1 MTIAITGI
9 NGFIGR
15 HLAKKLQEKKYKIIG
30 IGKDD
35 TCKVSDVSYFKGDI
49 LNKKFLEKTL
59 QDTDIIVH
67 LAAITFHDELVNKK
81 DEAEK
86 INLFG
91 TKNVLDIFS
100 KSKTKKFLYPST
112 GKVYGKVIYLPIDE
126 NHPTNPQNVL
136 GKLKLKVEK
145 LISSYEIINK
155 NLIIFRV
162 FNVYG
167 PRQSENFL
175 IPTIFK
181 QTSNNRM
188 EVTLGDVKAKRDY
201 IYIDDLINAFIL
213 GIEQEMTQKV
223 SIYNICTQ
231 TSKSAS
237 EIVQLI
243 NKIKGVNIRIKVNPA
258 LIRKDESKEEYGT
271 FAKAQKELGW
281 EPKTSLEEGLRK
293 LCKQ

>member
-9 NGFIGR
+9 NGFIGQQ
-15 HLAKKLQEKKYKIIG
+15 LAKKLQEKNYKIIG

-59 QDTDIIVH
+59 QDADVIVH

-145 LISSYEIINK
+145 LISSYENINK

-167 PRQSENFL
+167 PGQSENFL

-181 QTSNNRM
+181 QLSNN
-188 EVTLGDVKAKRDY
+188 ETEITLGDIKAKRDY
-201 IYIDDLINAFIL
+201 VYINDLVDAFVLAIENEMSH
-213 GIEQEMTQKV
+213 GI

-231 TSKSAS
+231 TSNSAL

-243 NKIKGVNIRIKVNPA
+243 NKIKGVNIQIKINPA
-258 LIRKDESKEEYGT
+258 LIRKDESKDEYGT

-281 EPKTSLEEGLRK
+281 KPKTSLEEGLK
-293 LCKQ
+293 NLCRQ